1 MILRTRG
8 YPPQDDTW
16 LFADTL
22 ADHQTRKRVSST
34 SAPVPERS
42 PFGQPSGGPA
52 ASPRSTSRA
61 ARYLRINARVHGHTI
76 RCYRA
81 ASPCPS
87 GANASTWGSLP
98 HRTCPLRKTESP
110 APAWRAPGMPAP
122 TGCSSTEFAPRH
134 PTSQVMLEEQGL
146 RVDVIARR
154 EIPFGP
160 VLTAR
165 RRMLASRGIITAD
178 QRSEVIVVIRGRQH
192 A

>member
-1 MILRTRG
+1 
-8 YPPQDDTW
+8 
-16 LFADTL
+16 
-22 ADHQTRKRVSST
+22 
-34 SAPVPERS
+34 
-42 PFGQPSGGPA
+42 
-52 ASPRSTSRA
+52 
-61 ARYLRINARVHGHTI
+61 
-76 RCYRA
+76 
-81 ASPCPS
+81 
-87 GANASTWGSLP
+87 
-98 HRTCPLRKTESP
+98 
-110 APAWRAPGMPAP
+110 MPAP